1 MALLKSKL
9 GFGFGAR
16 QKDKRRATRRTQHL
30 DAWVRPDGSFAMQ
43 PCKVIDMSRGG
54 VRISVARAEALT
66 GTFLLMT
73 SRDGS
78 ESRRVKMKW
87 RKGNQ
92 IGAEFV

>member
-9 GFGFGAR
+9 GFGFSAR
-16 QKDKRRATRRTQHL
+16 PKEKRRAMRRTQDL
-30 DAWVRPDGSFAMQ
+30 NAWVRPDGSFAVQ
-43 PCKVIDMSRGG
+43 PCKIIDMSRAG
-54 VRISVARAEALT
+54 VRISVTRAETLN

-78 ESRRVKMKW
+78 EARRVKMKW